1 MREID
6 KLRQRMKN
14 IPKNIVEYRMTI
26 PEANAILAEF
36 EEMQRK
42 LEEKPQPVSD
52 PVSFDEEPKGPITW
66 DGGSF

>member
-14 IPKNIVEYRMTI
+14 IPKNIVEYRMSI

-36 EEMQRK
+36 EDLQKR
-42 LEEKPQPVSD
+42 LDEKSQPAST
-52 PVSFDEEPKGPITW
+52 PVNLDEEPNGPIIW